1 MSANNVLISRRV
13 VLGAAVLGMVA
24 GQSARAAQPPMSQKE
39 MDENSDAVAVVD
51 VLGVVCER
59 LESGGGWYTAWV
71 QVKEVIKGD
80 LQVNST
86 FITHFTRLGPKLAG
100 VNVVLHPG
108 ERVRVCLTN
117 EGGPEVYNVW
127 HQDGWKV
134 VRQSRNPALPGKV
147 GDVIMAGR

>member
-1 MSANNVLISRRV
+1 MVANDALISRRV
-13 VLGAAVLGMVA
+13 VLAAGVLGLVV
-24 GQSARAAQPPMSQKE
+24 GRTARAALPPMSQKE
-39 MDENSDAVAVVD
+39 MEENSDAVAVVD

-80 LQVNST
+80 LQVNNT

-108 ERVRVCLTN
+108 ERIRVCLAN
-117 EGGPEVYNVW
+117 DGSPDVYNVW

-147 GDVIMAGR
+147 GEVIMASR